1 MGTLREASL
10 VFMRFENGK
19 ILETQKS
26 RVGYRIRDLELM
38 PDQRLIASTDDG
50 RLLIFTSP
58 TS

>member
-1 MGTLREASL
+1 

-19 ILETQKS
+19 ILETQIS